1 MTAATSQPARISG
14 IGVLDKAS
22 TLLAVV
28 ERGPASLAE
37 LVAVT
42 GFARPTAHRIA
53 RGMEQLGLLDRD
65 FQGRFVVGPR
75 LGNIAVEACQD
86 QLAKAAAP
94 ILDDLRGLTGL
105 HARLFRRHGA
115 MQICIGT
122 SSERDGDGEQL
133 PVGTARPATAGP
145 VAQILLAWENPEI
158 LYEGLCGAGFTAAQL
173 ALVRRRGWAHGLD
186 PLMPTEASTVA
197 PVCAP
202 GNQVVAALGLTGPQN
217 RMENPSRLLLG
228 AVIDAAAELSDGLR
242 RARAGRR
249 LAPQ

>member
-1 MTAATSQPARISG
+1 MTVVTPQPARISG

-53 RGMEQLGLLDRD
+53 RGMEQLGLLSRD

-86 QLAKAAAP
+86 QLAKAAEP
-94 ILDDLRGLTGL
+94 ILTGLHGLTGL

-122 SSERDGDGEQL
+122 SGERDGDDDQL
-133 PVGTARPATAGP
+133 PVGAARPATAGP
-145 VAQILLAWENPEI
+145 VAQILLAWEDPEA
-158 LYEGLCGAGFTAAQL
+158 LYEGLCGASFTAAQL
-173 ALVRRRGWAHGLD
+173 ALVRRRGWAHGSD
-186 PLMPTEASTVA
+186 PLTPGEVATVV

-202 GNQVVAALGLTGPQN
+202 GNQVVAALGLTGPRT
-217 RMENPSRLLLG
+217 RMAIPSRQLLA

-249 LAPQ
+249 PAVQ